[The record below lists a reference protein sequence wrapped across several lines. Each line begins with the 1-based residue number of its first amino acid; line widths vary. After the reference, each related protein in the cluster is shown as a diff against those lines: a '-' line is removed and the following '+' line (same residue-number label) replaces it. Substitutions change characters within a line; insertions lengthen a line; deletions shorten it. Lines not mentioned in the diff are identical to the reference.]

1 MRLRKIN
8 CLKYIDG
15 KRIKEKVLH
24 KINNNNV
31 DKSKKEIKLLEQDI
45 IRINEVL
52 DNIYLDKLNKV
63 INNDQFNRVKVKLEN
78 ELNIKQDR
86 LLKLVEYSNYTC
98 NKVEQN
104 KKIDDLIDDFLSMK
118 NPSREL
124 IVGLVDRVNIYKD
137 KKIDVK
143 VSFKITIGTN
153 V

>member
-1 MRLRKIN
+1 M
-8 CLKYIDG
+8 
-15 KRIKEKVLH
+15 
-24 KINNNNV
+24 
-31 DKSKKEIKLLEQDI
+31 DKTSRQLE
-45 IRINEVL
+45 E
-52 DNIYLDKLNKV
+52 
-63 INNDQFNRVKVKLEN
+63 
-78 ELNIKQDR
+78 IKQDR

-153 V
+153 AWYK